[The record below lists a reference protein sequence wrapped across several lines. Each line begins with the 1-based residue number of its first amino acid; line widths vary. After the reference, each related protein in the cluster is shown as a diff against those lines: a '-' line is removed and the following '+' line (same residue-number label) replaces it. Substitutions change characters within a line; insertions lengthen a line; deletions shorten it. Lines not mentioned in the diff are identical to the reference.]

1 MTAPTTVAAP
11 RPRIERSGR
20 PGIARIARDY
30 GSLGALLLLLHKEAD
45 TRLVFQKEPDLVVP
59 YVDQHNLGH
68 PGWQRWFLDWIKE
81 WCQQYG
87 AQGIYLDGILD
98 FWNRVDFTSCLIN
111 STVISLSVAVL
122 STGISLLNGFAMGI
136 GKIRGSVW
144 LLVFF
149 MIANMLPNESIA
161 YPLYYGAKFLH
172 LYNSQLAV
180 IIIFTVIQGAFGTY
194 LLSSVLRSFPREVID
209 AARVDG
215 CNKLQLLVRIV
226 APVSRP
232 SLLVFFAFSFI
243 WTWNEFFLPLILLP
257 SNSNQTVPIA
267 ISVLQGQNFM
277 NATTTAASALLG
289 VLPCIL
295 FFLLF
300 QRTLTRGVLTGSI
313 K

>member
-1 MTAPTTVAAP
+1 MAAPTTVAAP

-20 PGIARIARDY
+20 PSIARIARDY
-30 GSLGALLLLLHKEAD
+30 GSLGALLLLL
-45 TRLVFQKEPDLVVP
+45 LVM
-59 YVDQHNLGH
+59 
-68 PGWQRWFLDWIKE
+68 FLPFLIITMNAIKSPSE
-81 WCQQYG
+81 YASYG
-87 AQGIYLDGILD
+87 PLALPQGIYLDGILD

>member
-1 MTAPTTVAAP
+1 MAAPTTVARPQA
-11 RPRIERSGR
+11 RPRRPGR
-20 PGIARIARDY
+20 PNIAGVVRGY
-30 GSLGALLLLLHKEAD
+30 GSLSALIFLLVLM
-45 TRLVFQKEPDLVVP
+45 
-59 YVDQHNLGH
+59 
-68 PGWQRWFLDWIKE
+68 FLPFLIITMNAIKSPSE
-81 WCQQYG
+81 YASYG
-87 AQGIYLDGILD
+87 PLALPQGIYLTGIED

-122 STGISLLNGFAMGI
+122 STILSLLNGFAMGI

-172 LYNSQLAV
+172 LYNSQVSV

-194 LLSSVLRSFPREVID
+194 LLSSVLRSFPREVLD

-215 CNKLQLLVRIV
+215 CNKFQLLIRIV

-243 WTWNEFFLPLILLP
+243 WTWNEFFLPLIMLP
-257 SNSNQTVPIA
+257 SNSKMTVPIA
-267 ISVLQGQNFM
+267 VSVLQGQNFM
-277 NATTTAASALLG
+277 DATTTAASALLG

-300 QRTLTRGVLTGSI
+300 QRTLTRGVLTGSV